1 MTGNERRTRLRT
13 AKSNQ
18 SFRWIRAVGDEKD
31 LMREILQKAADTP
44 LGGALTG
51 ATPFSLRRAIGVVLT
66 TLLGIAFFNA
76 LIGVFG
82 LSAAVI
88 ALLLFLALAVLI
100 FRRPQTERAR
110 Q

>member
-1 MTGNERRTRLRT
+1 M
-13 AKSNQ
+13 
-18 SFRWIRAVGDEKD
+18 
-31 LMREILQKAADTP
+31 
-44 LGGALTG
+44 GAL
-51 ATPFSLRRAIGVVLT
+51 LT
-66 TLLGIAFFNA
+66 TLLGFTFFNA

-88 ALLLFLALAVLI
+88 ALLLFIASAVLI

>member
-1 MTGNERRTRLRT
+1 
-13 AKSNQ
+13 
-18 SFRWIRAVGDEKD
+18 
-31 LMREILQKAADTP
+31 MREVVQRAADTP
-44 LGGALTG
+44 LDGALTD
-51 ATPFSLRRAIGVVLT
+51 ATPFSLRRAMGVVLT
-66 TLLGIAFFNA
+66 TLLGFTFFNA

-88 ALLLFLALAVLI
+88 ALLLFIASAVLI

>member
-1 MTGNERRTRLRT
+1 
-13 AKSNQ
+13 
-18 SFRWIRAVGDEKD
+18 
-31 LMREILQKAADTP
+31 MREVVQRTADTP
-44 LGGALTG
+44 LDGAFTD
-51 ATPFSLRRAIGVVLT
+51 ATPFSLRRAMGVVLT
-66 TLLGIAFFNA
+66 TLLGFTFFNA

-88 ALLLFLALAVLI
+88 ALLLFIASAVLI

>member
-1 MTGNERRTRLRT
+1 
-13 AKSNQ
+13 
-18 SFRWIRAVGDEKD
+18 
-31 LMREILQKAADTP
+31 MREAVQRAADTP

-51 ATPFSLRRAIGVVLT
+51 ATPFSLRRAMGVVLT
-66 TLLGIAFFNA
+66 TLLGFTFFNA

-88 ALLLFLALAVLI
+88 ALLLFIALAVLI
-100 FRRPQTERAR
+100 FRRPQTERVR

>member
-1 MTGNERRTRLRT
+1 M
-13 AKSNQ
+13 
-18 SFRWIRAVGDEKD
+18 RAVGDETD
-31 LMREILQKAADTP
+31 VTREILQKAADTP

-51 ATPFSLRRAIGVVLT
+51 ATLFSLRRAIGVVLT

-100 FRRPQTERAR
+100 FRRPQTERA
-110 Q
+110 

>member
-1 MTGNERRTRLRT
+1 
-13 AKSNQ
+13 
-18 SFRWIRAVGDEKD
+18 
-31 LMREILQKAADTP
+31 MREAVQKTADAAS
-44 LGGALTG
+44 GGARVNP
-51 ATPFSLRRAIGVVLT
+51 TPFSIRRAIGVVLT
-66 TLLGIAFFNA
+66 TLFGFAFFNA

-88 ALLLFLALAVLI
+88 ALLLFIALAVLI

>member
-1 MTGNERRTRLRT
+1 
-13 AKSNQ
+13 
-18 SFRWIRAVGDEKD
+18 
-31 LMREILQKAADTP
+31 
-44 LGGALTG
+44 LGEALTG
-51 ATPFSLRRAIGVVLT
+51 ATPFSLRRTMGAVLT
-66 TLLGIAFFNA
+66 TLFGFTFFNA

-88 ALLLFLALAVLI
+88 ALLLFIALAVLI

>member
-1 MTGNERRTRLRT
+1 MDTSGWQRGRR
-13 AKSNQ
+13 NGE
-18 SFRWIRAVGDEKD
+18 VV
-31 LMREILQKAADTP
+31 QKAGDTP
-44 LGGALTG
+44 LGGTLTG
-51 ATPFSLRRAIGVVLT
+51 APPFSLRRAMGAVLT
-66 TLLGIAFFNA
+66 TLLGFTFFNA

-88 ALLLFLALAVLI
+88 ALLLFIASAVLI

>member
-1 MTGNERRTRLRT
+1 
-13 AKSNQ
+13 
-18 SFRWIRAVGDEKD
+18 
-31 LMREILQKAADTP
+31 MREVVRRAADTP

-51 ATPFSLRRAIGVVLT
+51 ATPFSLRRAMGVVLT
-66 TLLGIAFFNA
+66 TLLGVTFFNA

-82 LSAAVI
+82 LPAAVI
-88 ALLLFLALAVLI
+88 ALLLFIALAVLI